1 MNLSDLPAWFA
12 KRFGADASP
21 THIRAIPPTS
31 GDPNAASF
39 SLGFPPNNF
48 VSIDADG
55 APMDGRDL
63 NGILNILSAW
73 AQWSGVGG
81 PTPWSSTISAA
92 AGGYP
97 LGAIVLSGT
106 TTGRLYQ
113 SLVNANVTNP
123 DTGGAGWAIL
133 VDKAATSGD
142 IAAGTSNELVV
153 TPLGLSSSGFDRVVA
168 QSLIAN
174 GGFRVFASGYKEC
187 WGTGTFAA
195 NAITTVTYPITFTSF
210 SNALVNAPRQA
221 LDAEHNDPGVFESNL
236 TNFRVYSASNTANFG
251 YWQAKGS

>member
-39 SLGFPPNNF
+39 SLGFPPNTF
-48 VSIDADG
+48 AAIG
-55 APMDGRDL
+55 AGGSPMDGRDQ

-174 GGFRVFASGYKEC
+174 GGFRIFASGYKEC
-187 WGTGTFAA
+187 WGTGTFTA
-195 NAITTVTYPITFTSF
+195 NSTTTINYPITFESF
-210 SNALVNAPRQA
+210 SNAVVQAPRQA
-221 LDAEHNDPGVFESNL
+221 FDAEHNDPAVYQCNL
-236 TNFRVYSASNTANFG
+236 VDFRVWSASNVNTSG